1 MKDMIF
7 LILLIWIIS
16 WVLILQEGAQR
27 DLRSVQL
34 CLLEQWEGERCSLK
48 ICSLSP
54 FLGSSIFSSLH
65 IAERPVN
72 WPGSTMSYAKVCR
85 DETRQL
91 VQNIPSEECDLEPRE
106 QCKMETVLVPRL
118 ITLNRNEIF
127 YNSIVCFRLI
137 QKPNCIKVPKEIC
150 INVKT
155 NPKKV

>member
-1 MKDMIF
+1 
-7 LILLIWIIS
+7 
-16 WVLILQEGAQR
+16 
-27 DLRSVQL
+27 
-34 CLLEQWEGERCSLK
+34 
-48 ICSLSP
+48 
-54 FLGSSIFSSLH
+54 
-65 IAERPVN
+65 
-72 WPGSTMSYAKVCR
+72 MSYAKVCR

-118 ITLNRNEIF
+118 IILNRNEIF

>member
-1 MKDMIF
+1 MKDLILM
-7 LILLIWIIS
+7 ILLIKWITGRCPERSALRPIVSS
-16 WVLILQEGAQR
+16 WTMRRWTMFTAHMSTFSFPWFKYILILAQ
-27 DLRSVQL
+27 
-34 CLLEQWEGERCSLK
+34 
-48 ICSLSP
+48 
-54 FLGSSIFSSLH
+54 
-65 IAERPVN
+65 AERAVN
-72 WPGSTMSYAKVCR
+72 LPGSTMSYTKVCR

-118 ITLNRNEIF
+118 IILNRNEIF
-127 YNSIVCFRLI
+127 YNSIVCSRLI